1 MAPGAI
7 SIFKEKNM
15 ANCTNCGKKLS
26 EGEKFCPSCGT
37 AVKSPSK
44 KAAAKSSPPV
54 VEQNASPQD
63 AEENKGMA
71 LIAYVL
77 FFVPLVTGDYKK
89 SPFVKFH
96 TNQGTLLAI
105 AAAGLLIVWAILS
118 AIISAIIRSMYRV
131 SLSLAYSSLRFAYGF
146 ARFSSVVMWVL
157 VIAILALLVVGILNV
172 VNGKMKQLPVI
183 GKFTIIK

>member
-1 MAPGAI
+1 MEDGA
-7 SIFKEKNM
+7 
-15 ANCTNCGKKLS
+15 
-26 EGEKFCPSCGT
+26 KFCPSCGT
-37 AVKSPSK
+37 NISGEPAKRAAQVKEVK
-44 KAAAKSSPPV
+44 
-54 VEQNASPQD
+54 ASPKD

-71 LIAYVL
+71 TIAYIL

-96 TNQGTLLAI
+96 TNQGTILAI

-131 SLSLAYSSLRFAYGF
+131 SLSLAYSSLRAAYGF
-146 ARFSSVVMWVL
+146 ARFSYVVVWVL
-157 VIAILALLVVGILNV
+157 VIAILALLVVGILNA
-172 VNGKMKQLPVI
+172 VNGKMKPLPII